1 MAPGRRSF
9 RSLVASLMAVSV
21 IAATA
26 PASVALA
33 SGSAGPS
40 LRLIAPQSSVT
51 VTRYGPN
58 QPVMLTPG
66 ILVAAA
72 RGAWEIRASRPDYDH
87 DVSLWQHFDD
97 GSRRQLPAEL
107 ADGFRGLDDFFRV
120 TLTDRE
126 GRQVLERRPSFC
138 PQGQDMR
145 VTAAGPMASR
155 YPRQC
160 GWWGSAAAFTLGTVW
175 GIEKGWAVPTF
186 EWEGPRFRGPD
197 GRYTMRIAITPRFRA
212 LFGVADGDGSVS
224 VNVRIRTDDQT
235 CLDCPYAEP
244 SPEGVEPGHDH
255 GDGHVDGHGPAS
267 GPRFPVRGPLGV
279 APGVMAP
286 PDAALPDLIALPAFG
301 IDVSREGNKDRI
313 SFGANVWNA
322 GPAPLLVEG
331 FRREDEDVM
340 DAYQYF
346 LDGEEVLGRSRV
358 GVMEFHDSRGH
369 NHWHFLQ
376 FARYSLWDAS
386 LEQQVVAKKQAFCLA
401 PTDAIDLT
409 VPGAEWLPGSTGLGT
424 SCGGPSAVWIRETL
438 QAGWGDT
445 YYQVSGQ
452 SLDVTNVPNGTYYIA
467 VEANPAGLLRESDMS
482 NNVELRKI
490 RLGGTPGNRT
500 VVVKSWHGIGNY

>member
-9 RSLVASLMAVSV
+9 RSLVASLLALSV
-21 IAATA
+21 IAATG
-26 PASVALA
+26 PAALVLA
-33 SGSAGPS
+33 SGSSDPR

-51 VTRYGPN
+51 VYRYGDEPAR
-58 QPVMLTPG
+58 LTPG

-72 RGAWEIRASRPDYDH
+72 GGAWDIRASRPDYDH
-87 DVSLWQHFDD
+87 GLTLWQYLDD
-97 GSRRQLPAEL
+97 GSRRQLPADL
-107 ADGFRGLDDFFRV
+107 ADGFKGLDRFFRV

-126 GRQVLERRPSFC
+126 GNQVLERSPDFC

-145 VTAAGPMASR
+145 VTSSGPMASR

-160 GWWGSAAAFTLGTVW
+160 GWWGSASAFTLGTVW

-186 EWEGPRFRGPD
+186 EWDGPRFRGPD
-197 GRYTMRIAITPRFRA
+197 GRYTMRIAIAPRFRS

-224 VNVRIRTDDQT
+224 VSVRIKTDDDF
-235 CLDCPYAEP
+235 CPDCPYP
-244 SPEGVEPGHDH
+244 KPPPDGVQAGHDH
-255 GDGHVDGHGPAS
+255 GDGPRPARA
-267 GPRFPVRGPLGV
+267 PRFPVRGTLGV
-279 APGVMAP
+279 AASLMDP
-286 PDAALPDLIALPAFG
+286 PDAAMPDLIALPAFG

-331 FRREDEDVM
+331 FRREDEDIM

-346 LDGEEVLGRSRV
+346 LDGEEVLGRTKV
-358 GVMEFHDSRGH
+358 GLMEFHDSRGH

-409 VPGAEWLPGSTGLGT
+409 VPGAEWKPGSTGLGT

-452 SLDVTNVPNGTYYIA
+452 SLDVTHVPNGLYYIA
-467 VEANPAGLLRESDMS
+467 VEANPAGLLHESDMS

-500 VVVKSWHGIGNY
+500 VDVKPWHGIGN